1 MTNGTILIG
10 GPTASGKSAL
20 ALELAAALE
29 ESGGATIIN
38 ADSMQVYSELRI
50 VTDRPTPADEAR
62 VPHALYGVLAGS
74 DACSAGRWQRMAV
87 DCISDVQAA
96 GRTAIVVGG
105 TGLYLK
111 ALTKG
116 LAEIPDIPD
125 DIRQAARQAM
135 ATKGP
140 EQFHQDLAAVDPGAA
155 AAIAPGDRQRA
166 IRALEVWQATGR
178 SVLNWQAAGQSGGG
192 LTGPTAKVVVMPDR
206 EGVYARA
213 EARIAAIVAR
223 GVIDE
228 IKALDALGLDPDLPV
243 MRAVGVPEFL
253 AVVRG
258 ETAVDEAVAAAAQAS
273 RRFAKRQFTWFRH
286 QTPDWRVFSS
296 PGGARIPKINAQQSE
311 SFFAEVFPFIR
322 QTLLTKGV
330 LNGYVG
336 AAFGLGGGPG

>member
-1 MTNGTILIG
+1 MTTGTILIG
-10 GPTASGKSAL
+10 GPTASGKSTL
-20 ALELAAALE
+20 ALELAEALE

-62 VPHALYGVLAGS
+62 VPHALYGVLGGS

-87 DCISDVQAA
+87 DCISDVHAA
-96 GRTAIVVGG
+96 GRTPIVVGG

-111 ALTKG
+111 ALTEG

-135 ATKGP
+135 ATIGP

-155 AAIAPGDRQRA
+155 AIATGDRQRA

-178 SVLNWQAAGQSGGG
+178 SVLDWQAADQSGGG
-192 LTGPTAKVVVMPDR
+192 LTGPTAKVVLMPHR
-206 EGVYARA
+206 EDVYGGA
-213 EARIAAIVAR
+213 EARIAAMVGR

-258 ETAVDEAVAAAAQAS
+258 ETGVDGAVAAAAQAS

-296 PGGARIPKINAQQSE
+296 PGTAQIPTVSAQQSE

-322 QTLLTKGV
+322 QTLLTKES
-330 LNGYVG
+330 
-336 AAFGLGGGPG
+336 